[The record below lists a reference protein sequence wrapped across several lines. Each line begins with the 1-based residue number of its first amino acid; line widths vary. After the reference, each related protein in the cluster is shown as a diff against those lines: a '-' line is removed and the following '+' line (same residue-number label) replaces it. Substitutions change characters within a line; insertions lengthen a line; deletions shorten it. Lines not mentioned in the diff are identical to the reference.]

1 MVMHTVDILR
11 QAVRTVPDFPKP
23 GIDFKDITPILSRM
37 SLLKLAVEQLVRPF
51 REENITK
58 VVGVESRG
66 FVMAPMIA
74 LELGAGFIPVRKEG
88 KLPRETYSVS
98 YDLEYGSDTLE
109 MHQDSIR
116 PSDRVLIHDDVL
128 ATGGTA
134 AAVEDLLERS
144 AGEIVGL
151 SFLIELSELNGR
163 AKLRHRDK
171 VRSVIQT

>member
-1 MVMHTVDILR
+1 MNSIEILE
-11 QAVRTVPDFPKP
+11 QAIRTVPDFPKP
-23 GIDFKDITPILSRM
+23 GIHFKDITPILSKM
-37 SLLKLAVEQLVRPF
+37 SLLKLAVEQLVLPF
-51 REENITK
+51 KGESITK

-88 KLPRETYSVS
+88 RLPRQTYSVS

-109 MHQDSIR
+109 MHIDSIR

-134 AAVEDLLERS
+134 CAVEDLVDRS
-144 AGEIVGL
+144 AGEIIGL
-151 SFLIELSELNGR
+151 SFLIELVELEGR
-163 AKLRHRDK
+163 AKLRYKEK
-171 VRSVIQT
+171 VRSVIQM

>member
-1 MVMHTVDILR
+1 MNPIDTLE
-11 QAVRTVPDFPKP
+11 QAIRTVPDFPKS
-23 GIDFKDITPILSRM
+23 GIHFKDITPILSKM
-37 SLLKLAVEQLVRPF
+37 SLLKLAVEQLILPF
-51 REENITK
+51 KGENITK

-88 KLPRETYSVS
+88 KLPRQTYSVS

-109 MHQDSIR
+109 MHRDSIR

-134 AAVEDLLERS
+134 AAVEDLVDRS

-151 SFLIELSELNGR
+151 SFLIEIVELEGR
-163 AKLRHRDK
+163 AKLRYKEK
-171 VRSVIQT
+171 VRSVIQM

>member
-1 MVMHTVDILR
+1 MSSIEPLR
-11 QAVRTVPDFPKP
+11 QAIRSVPDFPKP
-23 GIDFKDITPILSRM
+23 GINFKDITPILCDM

-51 REENITK
+51 KNANISK

-88 KLPRETYSVS
+88 KLPRKTYRVS
-98 YDLEYGSDTLE
+98 YKFEYGSDTLE
-109 MHQDSIR
+109 MHKDSIL

-134 AAVEDLLERS
+134 AAVEDLVDRS
-144 AGEIVGL
+144 AGEIIGL
-151 SFLIELSELNGR
+151 SFLIELLELDGR
-163 AKLRHRDK
+163 SKLNYREK
-171 VRSVIQT
+171 VHSVVKI

>member
-1 MVMHTVDILR
+1 MNSIDILK
-11 QAVRTVPDFPKP
+11 QAIRTVPDFPKR
-23 GIDFKDITPILSRM
+23 GIDFKDITPVLSKM
-37 SLLKLAVEQLVRPF
+37 SLLKLAVEELVLPF
-51 REENITK
+51 KGGNITK

-88 KLPRETYSVS
+88 KLPRQTYSVS

-109 MHQDSIR
+109 MHRDSIR

-134 AAVEDLLERS
+134 AAVEDLVDRS
-144 AGEIVGL
+144 AGEIIGL
-151 SFLIELSELNGR
+151 SFLVEIVELEGR
-163 AKLRHRDK
+163 TRLRYKEK
-171 VRSVIQT
+171 VRSVIRM